1 MTKSS
6 VEGPKGLLRL
16 DLSLQCASQPDDQ
29 ELTESDAYSNTSHCV
44 EVVVDQT
51 LKPDRIINTGGW
63 EIEWSHLNSLD
74 TPPGVDPLQ
83 NFSLLFD
90 IVSTFLVSLG
100 GSHLEATHEVEG
112 DNTVLLDMTA
122 GVWDSTPRLWKMS
135 CRVSRGWNLP
145 LYARIILDIISA
157 VEILIIIPVFIA
169 ERAETTALEVLLDEV
184 DDILDCKRW
193 EASLSLCTSVSTHLE
208 IKVVSIALN
217 QFLRQF
223 LLQELSQFVGIN
235 EGQRNQ

>member
-1 MTKSS
+1 MRNSS
-6 VEGPKGLLRL
+6 VEGPECLLRL
-16 DLSLQCASQPDDQ
+16 DLSLQSASQPDDQ

-51 LKPDRIINTGGW
+51 LKPDRIINTGGG

-122 GVWDSTPRLWKMS
+122 GVWDSTPRLWT
-135 CRVSRGWNLP
+135 RWVVGFPELE
-145 LYARIILDIISA
+145 LYLST
-157 VEILIIIPVFIA
+157 LG
-169 ERAETTALEVLLDEV
+169 
-184 DDILDCKRW
+184 
-193 EASLSLCTSVSTHLE
+193 LSLTSSVQWKYS
-208 IKVVSIALN
+208 
-217 QFLRQF
+217 
-223 LLQELSQFVGIN
+223 LLFQSS
-235 EGQRNQ
+235 